1 MWNGFIEKKNNP
13 GFYQQS
19 YERESR
25 DFQYQWKKD
34 MRNRSLW
41 YSKKKKIK
49 LAFEIGLQVNETRF
63 LKTTV
68 TKNDSFFTYV
78 NVYTSQY

>member
-1 MWNGFIEKKNNP
+1 MASLKKKQPWFLSTIIWKGITRFSVSMEKR
-13 GFYQQS
+13 
-19 YERESR
+19 YEKRY
-25 DFQYQWKKD
+25 DVQ
-34 MRNRSLW
+34 
-41 YSKKKKIK
+41 KKKKIK

>member
-1 MWNGFIEKKNNP
+1 MFKT
-13 GFYQQS
+13 
-19 YERESR
+19 
-25 DFQYQWKKD
+25 
-34 MRNRSLW
+34 
-41 YSKKKKIK
+41 KKIK

-68 TKNDSFFTYV
+68 TKNDSFSTYF